1 MNCTGRWSRFTIA
14 LSLFCL
20 ALCSAAQGQTCASD
34 TTADINNGD
43 ESLGPSL
50 NAYAI
55 IFRDADPR
63 NPGCNQS
70 AANHLEAKLIDTFG
84 QDHPIDQVSLSN
96 SGSYRHHAS
105 AFNPDTGPFQ
115 GWLEGGFPTYIFPT
129 AMRLYTEGKVSA
141 NLEKLLDKVAEFMA
155 SNAGQ
160 DANGGFVLRSLAPD
174 CNLTK
179 DSEFGNNCMDD
190 YSIAA
195 AGFAWAAAY
204 KTFRQKTSLPDLVGP
219 ANSAI
224 AASFST
230 DSSICIVPDAV
241 ARSRDAQKMPASG
254 RGPCTGTAQ
263 DLRAAPPPQT
273 GISVV
278 AGTYGG
284 NCGASHGNVTGALA
298 SACNTTLGHCD
309 YIVDYTII
317 GDPAPGCAKDYVAEW
332 TCNGQSLVQ
341 QATASPEAG
350 FRKPV
355 ILSCLPAQTF
365 SLNHGHQTPAYGYG
379 LLTSISSAAFGLK
392 MAGASHI
399 FSADEKTIALALLAE
414 ANRLTRMSGQPF
426 PTDYLFANRPTL
438 NDPDACLKVVPSDSM
453 GNPATFPSAPDFK
466 IIAPLN
472 NNSDVTQSGDCA
484 DFGYKPRMYALGDFF
499 SDPNVIGAG
508 STNPLPLGFVGGPT
522 LFPDALP
529 GGFFAIGREV
539 YYGSLGWDARNSL
552 LIPIS
557 PLPPLPPNPVYPSD
571 GTLHAPSSFTLRW
584 NDGLDSQRRSLQ
596 WPVTYAIYYKA
607 WNYGATEPASYFFF
621 GSGFQCNADSSG
633 TCTLPVSNVAAGNY
647 RWYVVANMDVS
658 ISTGVP
664 NSIESTQS
672 TVASFTIGYQP
683 ISTIP
688 PPLPPTPV
696 YPNDGLQGAPSNF
709 PVRWND
715 GLDPSRRNGQYPTT
729 YALYYKYWPFG
740 GVEPANYTLVVAA
753 QPCNAQVTGICETFV
768 SGEPNGNFRWY
779 MIANMDVSLF
789 TGVPNSILSTQSSV
803 ATFTVGQPQ
812 TGISVVAGTYGGNCG
827 APHGNVTGAL
837 ASACNTLG
845 RCDYI
850 VDYTILG
857 DPAPGCAKD
866 YVAEWTCNG
875 QSLVQRATASPEA
888 GFRKTV
894 TLVCP

>member
-1 MNCTGRWSRFTIA
+1 MNCTGRWSRLTIA

-43 ESLGPSL
+43 ESQGPSL

-96 SGSYRHHAS
+96 SGSYRHHIS

-129 AMRLYTEGKVSA
+129 ALRLYTEGKVNA

-317 GDPAPGCAKDYVAEW
+317 GDPAPGCAKD
-332 TCNGQSLVQ
+332 
-341 QATASPEAG
+341 
-350 FRKPV
+350 
-355 ILSCLPAQTF
+355 
-365 SLNHGHQTPAYGYG
+365 
-379 LLTSISSAAFGLK
+379 
-392 MAGASHI
+392 
-399 FSADEKTIALALLAE
+399 
-414 ANRLTRMSGQPF
+414 
-426 PTDYLFANRPTL
+426 
-438 NDPDACLKVVPSDSM
+438 
-453 GNPATFPSAPDFK
+453 
-466 IIAPLN
+466 
-472 NNSDVTQSGDCA
+472 
-484 DFGYKPRMYALGDFF
+484 
-499 SDPNVIGAG
+499 
-508 STNPLPLGFVGGPT
+508 
-522 LFPDALP
+522 
-529 GGFFAIGREV
+529 
-539 YYGSLGWDARNSL
+539 
-552 LIPIS
+552 
-557 PLPPLPPNPVYPSD
+557 
-571 GTLHAPSSFTLRW
+571 
-584 NDGLDSQRRSLQ
+584 
-596 WPVTYAIYYKA
+596 
-607 WNYGATEPASYFFF
+607 
-621 GSGFQCNADSSG
+621 
-633 TCTLPVSNVAAGNY
+633 
-647 RWYVVANMDVS
+647 
-658 ISTGVP
+658 
-664 NSIESTQS
+664 
-672 TVASFTIGYQP
+672 
-683 ISTIP
+683 
-688 PPLPPTPV
+688 
-696 YPNDGLQGAPSNF
+696 
-709 PVRWND
+709 
-715 GLDPSRRNGQYPTT
+715 
-729 YALYYKYWPFG
+729 
-740 GVEPANYTLVVAA
+740 
-753 QPCNAQVTGICETFV
+753 
-768 SGEPNGNFRWY
+768 
-779 MIANMDVSLF
+779 
-789 TGVPNSILSTQSSV
+789 
-803 ATFTVGQPQ
+803 
-812 TGISVVAGTYGGNCG
+812 
-827 APHGNVTGAL
+827 
-837 ASACNTLG
+837 
-845 RCDYI
+845 
-850 VDYTILG
+850 
-857 DPAPGCAKD
+857 
-866 YVAEWTCNG
+866 
-875 QSLVQRATASPEA
+875 
-888 GFRKTV
+888 
-894 TLVCP
+894 

>member
-1 MNCTGRWSRFTIA
+1 VANA
-14 LSLFCL
+14 
-20 ALCSAAQGQTCASD
+20 QTCASD
-34 TTADINNGD
+34 TTADINNGNED
-43 ESLGPSL
+43 LGPSL

-96 SGSYRHHAS
+96 SGSYRHHIS

-129 AMRLYTEGKVSA
+129 ALRLYTEGKVNA

-160 DANGGFVLRSLAPD
+160 DANGGFVLRSKAPD
-174 CNLTK
+174 CNLNK
-179 DSEFGNNCMDD
+179 SGDFGNNCMDD

-204 KTFRQKTSLPDLVGP
+204 KTFRQKTSLPDLVDP

-241 ARSRDAQKMPASG
+241 AKSRDAQKMPASG

-263 DLRAAPPPQT
+263 DLRATPPPQT

-298 SACNTTLGHCD
+298 SACNTLGQCD

-350 FRKPV
+350 FRKTV
-355 ILSCLPAQTF
+355 TLSCLPAQTF

-438 NDPDACLKVVPSDSM
+438 NDPEACLKVVPTDSM

-472 NNSDVTQSGDCA
+472 NPDVTQSGDCA

-499 SDPNVIGAG
+499 SDPNVIGASSPG
-508 STNPLPLGFVGGPT
+508 PLPLGFGGST
-522 LFPDALP
+522 LFQDPS
-529 GGFFAIGREV
+529 GFFNIGREV

-584 NDGLDSQRRSLQ
+584 NDGLDSSRRSLQ

-696 YPNDGLQGAPSNF
+696 YPNDGLQGAPSSF

-740 GVEPANYTLVVAA
+740 GVEPSNYTLVVAA

-803 ATFTVGQPQ
+803 ATFTVGQA

-850 VDYTILG
+850 VDYTIIG

-875 QSLVQRATASPEA
+875 QSLVQQATASPEA

-894 TLVCP
+894 TLTCP